1 MSLAA
6 LLAASFLSTGCIAP
20 PPSRARIATG
30 DRIFVHE
37 PTRTFPH
44 AQKWKP
50 AFWFGN
56 ADEPMPPEDY
66 RPDDPNRVRR
76 WYWRNPGH
84 NFDFYVV
91 GIADKSFVRTGRH
104 PSAVFNP
111 AGGWNWAC
119 SHRGWCALPF
129 ASYLRGRFKFY
140 LGWRERGNFGIK
152 LAFARKEKAA
162 VPHTVTG
169 RRHTGSEAA
178 TRTSLDAQLGKP

>member
-1 MSLAA
+1 
-6 LLAASFLSTGCIAP
+6 
-20 PPSRARIATG
+20 
-30 DRIFVHE
+30 
-37 PTRTFPH
+37 
-44 AQKWKP
+44 
-50 AFWFGN
+50 
-56 ADEPMPPEDY
+56 MPPEDY